1 MTVIGIL
8 FLFIAID
15 FFDYNEG
22 DWFSNLL
29 FSGMFVFGL
38 LAVFS
43 FPYLVFAKKKV
54 LVFNLT
60 AKSITMSD
68 FLNKEDTDFNK
79 SIPLIEIKKFYYK
92 KKVRWGG
99 FSEVVNGLFYLD
111 VGGQEKLFLDLTLPE
126 VKMEEK
132 SIEKILQFVKEGT
145 RRA

>member
-8 FLFIAID
+8 FLLIAIGL
-15 FFDYNEG
+15 FDYKEG
-22 DWFSNLL
+22 DWFPNLL
-29 FSGMFVFGL
+29 FSGMFIFGL

-43 FPYLVFAKKKV
+43 LLYLILAKKKV

-60 AKSITMSD
+60 AQSITMSD
-68 FLNKEDTDFNK
+68 PLDKEDTDFNK
-79 SIPLIEIKKFYYK
+79 SIPLVEIKKFYHK

-111 VGGQEKLFLDLTLPE
+111 VVGQEKLFLDLTLPE

-145 RRA
+145 KTG